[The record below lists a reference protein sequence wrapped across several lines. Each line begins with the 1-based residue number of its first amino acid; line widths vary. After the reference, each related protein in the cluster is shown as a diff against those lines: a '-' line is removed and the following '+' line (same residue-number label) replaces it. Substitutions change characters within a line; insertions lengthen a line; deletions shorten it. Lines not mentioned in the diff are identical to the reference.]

1 MILKCVG
8 LTGFLLCC
16 ISVHAELFK
25 ASFQAP
31 DNKGR
36 PRTYGIEVE
45 LTKSDSDSIS
55 GVIKNIYGTNACRWD
70 GITLS
75 GGTTSAG
82 GVRWSS
88 EENPMKGCGRLVFV
102 GHQEGSNWV
111 GHFLRF
117 QGSKIDL
124 VLEPAK

>member
-1 MILKCVG
+1 MNAQ
-8 LTGFLLCC
+8 
-16 ISVHAELFK
+16 AELFK

-36 PRTYGIEVE
+36 PRTYGIEIE
-45 LTKSDSDSIS
+45 LTQSGSDAVG
-55 GVIKNIYGTNACRWD
+55 GVIKNIYGTSACRWD
-70 GITLS
+70 GITVS
-75 GGTTSAG
+75 GAATADG
-82 GVRWSS
+82 GIRWSS

-102 GHQEGSNWV
+102 GKKEGANLT

-117 QGSKIDL
+117 QGNKTDL